1 MQLKIAYCPFALFF
15 FFLSKGE
22 DIYILTGRMHS
33 FDALLLEKGAE
44 KKIEIKPNSRK
55 LNEFG
60 LALPTKRT
68 EEIEL
73 GMREFQADLFNALQ
87 VLKGKKIEI
96 EIKDNERVI
105 TLTTADGKKH
115 QLEMT
120 RSKPF
125 KESEIITRKN
135 WLNWIVPGKSSIIIS
150 IE

>member
-1 MQLKIAYCPFALFF
+1 M
-15 FFLSKGE
+15 
-22 DIYILTGRMHS
+22 YILTGTRNS
-33 FDALLLEKGAE
+33 FDAILLEKGEE
-44 KKIEIKPNSRK
+44 KRIEVKPQSK
-55 LNEFG
+55 KMNEFG
-60 LALPTKRT
+60 LAIPTNRT
-68 EEIEL
+68 EEAEV

-150 IE
+150 NE